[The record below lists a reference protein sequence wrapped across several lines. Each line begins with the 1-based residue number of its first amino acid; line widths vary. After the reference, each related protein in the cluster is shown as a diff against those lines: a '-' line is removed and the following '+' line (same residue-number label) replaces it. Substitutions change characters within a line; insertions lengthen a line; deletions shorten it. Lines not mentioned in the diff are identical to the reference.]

1 MNDIKEIVKPSLAT
15 ADYVVIAL
23 YLTAVLG
30 IGLFFFIQQ
39 IKRKKQNSVNN
50 FFTGE
55 GKKPYL
61 SCWFLNLSH
70 NSIFKLFPCG
80 NR

>member
-1 MNDIKEIVKPSLAT
+1 MNNIKEIIKPSLAT

-39 IKRKKQNSVNN
+39 IKRKNKI
-50 FFTGE
+50 
-55 GKKPYL
+55 P
-61 SCWFLNLSH
+61 
-70 NSIFKLFPCG
+70 
-80 NR
+80 

>member
-39 IKRKKQNSVNN
+39 IKRKKTKFRKQ
-50 FFTGE
+50 
-55 GKKPYL
+55 L
-61 SCWFLNLSH
+61 LH
-70 NSIFKLFPCG
+70 
-80 NR
+80 RRR